1 MAAKKQTYEQA
12 MKRLEEIV
20 SRIDSNELDID
31 SLGVNLK
38 EAQELIKFCRD
49 KLYKADEEIKKMLDN
64 NVSMRQY
71 ANVPIGCA
79 IFCMAY
85 LYLSTLTYWQII
97 KAINKKA
104 VLIGICKYKT

>member
-38 EAQELIKFCRD
+38 EAQELI
-49 KLYKADEEIKKMLDN
+49 
-64 NVSMRQY
+64 
-71 ANVPIGCA
+71 NVPIGCA

>member
-1 MAAKKQTYEQA
+1 M
-12 MKRLEEIV
+12 
-20 SRIDSNELDID
+20 
-31 SLGVNLK
+31 G
-38 EAQELIKFCRD
+38 
-49 KLYKADEEIKKMLDN
+49 
-64 NVSMRQY
+64 QY

>member
-64 NVSMRQY
+64 MFQCDNMLMCQL
-71 ANVPIGCA
+71 AA
-79 IFCMAY
+79 
-85 LYLSTLTYWQII
+85 LYSAWHICTL
-97 KAINKKA
+97 AP
-104 VLIGICKYKT
+104 

>member
-1 MAAKKQTYEQA
+1 MFQCDNMLMCQLAA
-12 MKRLEEIV
+12 L
-20 SRIDSNELDID
+20 
-31 SLGVNLK
+31 
-38 EAQELIKFCRD
+38 
-49 KLYKADEEIKKMLDN
+49 
-64 NVSMRQY
+64 
-71 ANVPIGCA
+71 